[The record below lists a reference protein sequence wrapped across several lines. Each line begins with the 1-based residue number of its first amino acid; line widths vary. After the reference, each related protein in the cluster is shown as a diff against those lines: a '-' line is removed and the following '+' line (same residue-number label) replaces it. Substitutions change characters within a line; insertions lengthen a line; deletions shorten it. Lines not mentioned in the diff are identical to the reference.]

1 MLSMFCRLVTLC
13 SMGLFF
19 CNCSDPA
26 IPVEKQ
32 PGVIAVG
39 ESETVI
45 LDGNPSTGYNWYC
58 LNSDELK
65 GKVEVNIS
73 VVNKNEGE
81 QKNSP
86 LCGAPVQITVKCTG
100 LSAGEALVKLGYF
113 RPWEKTPPLKTKD
126 IPIKVLP

>member
-1 MLSMFCRLVTLC
+1 MLSMLCRAGVLSSVGLLLC
-13 SMGLFF
+13 
-19 CNCSDPA
+19 CCSDSA
-26 IPVEKQ
+26 IPAERQ

-45 LDGNPSTGYNWYC
+45 LDGKPSTGYNWYC